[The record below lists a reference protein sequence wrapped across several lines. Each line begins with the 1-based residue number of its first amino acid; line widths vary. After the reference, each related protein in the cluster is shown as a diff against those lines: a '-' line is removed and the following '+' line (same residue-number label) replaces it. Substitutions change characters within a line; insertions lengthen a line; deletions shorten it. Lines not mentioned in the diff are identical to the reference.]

1 MDNYSEQIVEKKIA
15 PQKLMFIIFYLIF
28 VVFFVVLTLYLSSFF
43 DWLIPVALLVFGFG
57 CYGAWYLIANRNIE
71 YEYICVQGEMTVDKI
86 IGKRK
91 RKKMLKF
98 DIKSIEEMGKWLE
111 VSKNFDIKRFKDNVY
126 HASIYESSELT
137 YYVVMHDMVSKNH
150 CLLFFSP
157 NEKTL
162 ETMKPFLKREIKAKL
177 FSKK

>member
-1 MDNYSEQIVEKKIA
+1 MDNYSEQIVTKKIE
-15 PQKLMFIIFYLIF
+15 PKKLMFIVCYL
-28 VVFFVVLTLYLSSFF
+28 VFAFFFIVLTLYLAQFF
-43 DWLIPVALLVFGFG
+43 GWMIPVALLVLGFG
-57 CYGAWYLIANRNIE
+57 CYGAWYLIANRNVE

-98 DIKSIEEMGKWLE
+98 DVKSIEEMGKLLE
-111 VSKNFDIKRFKDNVY
+111 NAEKIDKKQFKENIF
-126 HASIYESSELT
+126 HASIHEKSELT
-137 YYVVMHDMVSKNH
+137 YYAVLHDMISKKH

-162 ETMKPFLKREIKAKL
+162 ETMKPFLKREIKAQI

>member
-1 MDNYSEQIVEKKIA
+1 MDNYSEQIVEKKIE
-15 PQKLMFIIFYLIF
+15 PKKLMFIVCYLIF
-28 VVFFVVLTLYLSSFF
+28 TVFFILLTFYLSGFF
-43 DWLIPVALLVFGFG
+43 DWLIPVALLILAFG

-98 DIKSIEEMGKWLE
+98 DVKSIDDMGKWLE
-111 VSKNFDIKRFKDNVY
+111 VADSFDKKKFKDNIY
-126 HASIYESSELT
+126 HASIHESSELT
-137 YYVVMHDMVSKNH
+137 YYVVLHDMVSKKH
-150 CLLFFSP
+150 CLLLFSP

-162 ETMKPFLKREIKAKL
+162 ETMKPFLKRELKVKL
-177 FSKK
+177 FTKK